1 MRINKKWLKTDF
13 EQKYFKLTNKCE
25 FNVKRVGS
33 DFEVPYIC
41 RVIKIEEIDGKRT
54 KTTSQRK
61 DIRKNSI

>member
-33 DFEVPYIC
+33 NLEVPYLC
-41 RVIKIEEIDGKRT
+41 RVIKIEEI
-54 KTTSQRK
+54 
-61 DIRKNSI
+61 